1 MYYKS
6 VNFYGINFFYQNYL
20 SFEEK
25 FTMIDQE
32 KHEIEQI
39 YTWNPL
45 YYCINYV

>member
-1 MYYKS
+1 MEY
-6 VNFYGINFFYQNYL
+6 NLFCLNYL

-39 YTWNPL
+39 YTWITPL
-45 YYCINYV
+45 LVH